1 MCRDNSSLEK
11 SAGKEEPLGYPIT
24 VHCPNEDLANI
35 GSVSCLDPSV
45 DLCLLLDASTFAEFG
60 IIF

>member
-24 VHCPNEDLANI
+24 VHSPNEDLANI